1 MPMVGFSRPSTSATA
16 PGSRRGSRWRWPPAC
31 ASSRPPEKAADY
43 EDLLGY
49 VDYLATDFSS
59 LSSSGFDLS
68 TILSDLGSTL
78 DLSNLSGDLS
88 TVLSD
93 LTGLF

>member
-1 MPMVGFSRPSTSATA
+1 M
-16 PGSRRGSRWRWPPAC
+16 
-31 ASSRPPEKAADY
+31 
-43 EDLLGY
+43 GY